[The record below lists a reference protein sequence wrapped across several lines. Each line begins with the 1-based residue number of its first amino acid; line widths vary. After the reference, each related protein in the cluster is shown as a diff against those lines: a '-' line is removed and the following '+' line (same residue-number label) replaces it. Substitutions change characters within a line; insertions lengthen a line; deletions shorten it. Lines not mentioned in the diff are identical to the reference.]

1 MSHEESTLILGLM
14 MAEATKN
21 GRERREERHA
31 LWETATR
38 SAMAELSRQESRAV
52 ARGEG

>member
-1 MSHEESTLILGLM
+1 MTHEESTAIFGLM

-38 SAMAELSRQESRAV
+38 ASMAELRK
-52 ARGEG
+52 ARPHDA